1 MGQTAFIALVI
12 AGPFVGA
19 WLLSRPGTARRLLQ
33 VTAAAI
39 LLLTLFPTTY
49 RTVETR
55 CLVDGGLAHLVDP
68 EPLANVVL
76 FVPLVLLAGIVT
88 RRPLA
93 MFLAGTVLS
102 ALIEAIQA
110 FVPML
115 GRSCTTG
122 DWLANCAGALTGAV
136 LAAAALWIHRA
147 RSKRHLPAESS
158 L

>member
-1 MGQTAFIALVI
+1 MGQTAFTALVL
-12 AGPFVGA
+12 AGPLLGV
-19 WLLSRPGTARRLLQ
+19 WLLSRPETARRLLR

-55 CLVDGGLAHLVDP
+55 CLVDGGLAHLVAP

-76 FVPLVLLAGIVT
+76 FVPLVLLAAIRT
-88 RRPLA
+88 KRPLA
-93 MFLAGTVLS
+93 MFLAGSALS
-102 ALIEAIQA
+102 ALIETVQA
-110 FVPML
+110 LVPVL

-122 DWLANCAGALTGAV
+122 DWLANTAGALTGAV
-136 LAAAALWIHRA
+136 LAAVALWIHRA
-147 RSKRHLPAESS
+147 RSKRRLPEEST